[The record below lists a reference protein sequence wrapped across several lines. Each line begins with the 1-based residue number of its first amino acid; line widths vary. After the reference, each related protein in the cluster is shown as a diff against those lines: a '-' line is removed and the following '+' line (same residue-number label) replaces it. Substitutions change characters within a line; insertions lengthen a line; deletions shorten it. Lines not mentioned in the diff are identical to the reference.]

1 MVDYKIVHQLPG
13 RIKIHLPLIK
23 GLSVEKLK
31 LLADRLFPDFELPD
45 GIKKVRPNPITG
57 NVVIEYDPNKIDIL
71 VFLEELRL
79 RMKDLDINS
88 FLKN

>member
-23 GLSVEKLK
+23 GISVERLK
-31 LLADRLFPDFELPD
+31 LLADRLFADFDLPD

-79 RMKDLDINS
+79 RIKDLDINS

>member
-23 GLSVEKLK
+23 GVSVERLK
-31 LLADRLFPDFELPD
+31 LLADRLFADFELPD

-57 NVVIEYDPNKIDIL
+57 NVVIEYDPNKIDIF

-79 RMKDLDINS
+79 RMKGLDINS

>member
-23 GLSVEKLK
+23 GVSVEKLK
-31 LLADRLFPDFELPD
+31 LLADRLFADFELPD

>member
-23 GLSVEKLK
+23 GVSVEKLK
-31 LLADRLFPDFELPD
+31 LLAERLFADFELPD

-57 NVVIEYDPNKIDIL
+57 NVVIEYDPNKIDIF

-79 RMKDLDINS
+79 RIKDLDINS